1 MKVCYSLFLVCLV
14 SLTSVAQTAPG
25 NCTSFKKNGS
35 QFIFDCSNG
44 GKVLVQLCSRSV
56 VKVWYEPSGNFARS
70 NPSFAVVDENFEDMS
85 NAHVDD
91 QAQAYEI
98 FTGTLRIRVNKT
110 PFNLQIFDKYQ
121 KLLMGDY
128 QDRGH
133 VGDSSAVAAYKV
145 LRPDEQFFGGST
157 NDLLKARVNE
167 IPILRK
173 DFIVD
178 EYQVTEA
185 KAMGADVILLIAACL
200 TPAEVKRLATFA
212 KSLGLEVLLELHA
225 EEELEHICEET
236 EIVGINNRNLKT
248 FEVDIERSLRMAK
261 QIPANKIKVAESGIS
276 SVENILLFKA
286 NGFRGFLIGENF
298 MKEENPG
305 KAFEQFTQQLKKQKH
320 EY

>member
-1 MKVCYSLFLVCLV
+1 MNILDKII
-14 SLTSVAQTAPG
+14 AQKRIEVEERKSATPG
-25 NCTSFKKNGS
+25 
-35 QFIFDCSNG
+35 
-44 GKVLVQLCSRSV
+44 
-56 VKVWYEPSGNFARS
+56 E
-70 NPSFAVVDENFEDMS
+70 
-85 NAHVDD
+85 
-91 QAQAYEI
+91 
-98 FTGTLRIRVNKT
+98 
-110 PFNLQIFDKYQ
+110 
-121 KLLMGDY
+121 
-128 QDRGH
+128 
-133 VGDSSAVAAYKV
+133 V
-145 LRPDEQFFGGST
+145 LRSLPLHRRETFSLKQFLLDDSKTGIIAEFKRQSPSKGVINATADVAEVTTAYTDNGASCLSVLTDEHFFGGST
-157 NDLLKARVNE
+157 GDLMKARVNR

-178 EYQVTEA
+178 EYQIEEA

-225 EEELEHICEET
+225 EEELGHICEET

-261 QIPANKIKVAESGIS
+261 QIPADKIKVAESGIS

-305 KAFEQFTQQLKKQKH
+305 KAFEQFTQQLKKA
-320 EY
+320 EA